1 MSVAFADRTF
11 IVYFFFS
18 LSLFICFLVFK
29 LIPTLRRIC
38 MHIRTY
44 VLSDFMV
51 LRAFNTILPRCRGQ
65 TTRCE
70 KRTVRRTWIYGRIG
84 LLSFSLY
91 HLRYLQHHHAC
102 ISASNASH
110 GRSGNTPTHTQK
122 EEWSARKRGGCR
134 VGQDRLQVRDEQGW
148 GKQRVLPVY
157 GRPPMRLMRVLFH
170 TPKTVL

>member
-1 MSVAFADRTF
+1 MNGSGDERCFCRSHF
-11 IVYFFFS
+11 YCLFFSLS

-84 LLSFSLY
+84 LLSFSLD

-110 GRSGNTPTHTQK
+110 GRSGNTPTHTEGGVVRK
-122 EEWSARKRGGCR
+122 KAWGLSGWARSSPSEG
-134 VGQDRLQVRDEQGW
+134 
-148 GKQRVLPVY
+148 
-157 GRPPMRLMRVLFH
+157 
-170 TPKTVL
+170 

>member
-11 IVYFFFS
+11 IVYFS
-18 LSLFICFLVFK
+18 LSPSIHLFPRFQANS
-29 LIPTLRRIC
+29 
-38 MHIRTY
+38 HIREEYACTYVY

-51 LRAFNTILPRCRGQ
+51 LRSFNTILPRCRGQ

-70 KRTVRRTWIYGRIG
+70 KRIVRRTWIYGRIG